1 VIVYSY
7 LVHLKVNYETIN
19 IISLLVSKATEVKH
33 NAHPELLSKSCI
45 IPDKCSGWKYLS
57 AVVTCLCIEYTLNRV
72 TAMMQ
77 MPTILHAAGV
87 ATRPIGLW
95 YQE

>member
-1 VIVYSY
+1 MHILNLLLRVVLSLTII
-7 LVHLKVNYETIN
+7 LVGSTCQL
-19 IISLLVSKATEVKH
+19 
-33 NAHPELLSKSCI
+33 
-45 IPDKCSGWKYLS
+45 
-57 AVVTCLCIEYTLNRV
+57 AVATCLCIEYTLNRV